1 MQTTFIISFILHLQR
16 PQQQVATW
24 YIELFYHMDKLDTV
38 QGLCLVEMVL
48 IEFSTRI
55 EIEDA

>member
-1 MQTTFIISFILHLQR
+1 MQTAFIISFILHLQC
-16 PQQQVATW
+16 PQQQVGTW
-24 YIELFYHMDKLDTV
+24 YIELFNHMDKLDTA
-38 QGLCLVEMVL
+38 QGLCLVELVL